1 MKNYLIETD
10 SITEI
15 TADNGVEIDGLII
28 KDEGFA
34 LGSDADGDVYVR
46 SGGKL
51 ARIAKG
57 SANQVFKMNSL
68 GTIPEFGNA
77 DAFPS
82 GTKILFYQNAAPTG
96 WTIDTS
102 LNDKLVYITRGS
114 GAGGQ
119 TGGQIHTTG
128 SWTIT
133 GFSGY
138 SDYYTLTTNDIPS
151 HAHTFPF
158 YGSWN
163 AGFGG
168 QISQIAPVGGA
179 HIFTTSY
186 SGGGAGHRHAISSLT
201 HDGAWRPAAY
211 NCIICTKD

>member
-1 MKNYLIETD
+1 MKNYLVETD

-15 TADNGVEIDGLII
+15 TTDNGVDIDGLVV
-28 KDEGFA
+28 KDGGFA

-51 ARIAKG
+51 ARIVKG
-57 SANQVFKMNSL
+57 RADQVFKMNSL
-68 GTIPEFGNA
+68 GTLPEFGNA

-82 GTKILFYQNAAPTG
+82 GTKLLFYQNTAPTG
-96 WTIDTS
+96 WTIDTT

-128 SWTIT
+128 SWTIS
-133 GFSGY
+133 GFSGN

-151 HAHTFPF
+151 HAHT
-158 YGSWN
+158 YDLA
-163 AGFGG
+163 AGGG
-168 QISQIAPVGGA
+168 GTVAIPTSGTGHTESYI
-179 HIFTTSY
+179 TSY
-186 SGGGAGHRHAISSLT
+186 AGGGAGHRHAISSLT

-211 NCIICTKD
+211 NCIICSKD